1 MWCSSKLS
9 AVGSLSCY
17 VNEDSKLAL
26 YIWGIM
32 EGVGNIYIFCEL
44 KPTSQMGCKF
54 VEIQWISLNLRIQ
67 SGHNFAHVSQQ
78 LSSCGMWKILAWLDH
93 PIYEESLFLQDLDFE
108 ILNSLWNRSL
118 VSSHAAHLLKKKSFL
133 YCCWKT
139 YILPDESLQMSSE
152 SPLVISF
159 IEAQQ
164 CHVAF

>member
-1 MWCSSKLS
+1 MSSVLKKADQLNL
-9 AVGSLSCY
+9 SLSGEN
-17 VNEDSKLAL
+17 VVWNFWSNQA
-26 YIWGIM
+26 
-32 EGVGNIYIFCEL
+32 
-44 KPTSQMGCKF
+44 
-54 VEIQWISLNLRIQ
+54 RIL
-67 SGHNFAHVSQQ
+67 HMPQQ

-108 ILNSLWNRSL
+108 ILNNLWNRSL
-118 VSSHAAHLLKKKSFL
+118 VSSHAAHFLKKKSFL